1 MGIQSKASIQP
12 ATGQTEESAV
22 KGIKSERYKDSER
35 EKMVGGMILRFFLA
49 AATLPFSSPAPVD
62 FLAPQTLPA
71 GCRLEVITVQEE
83 VEETK
88 VEKVVCET
96 GFRPTCNIKLEKD
109 CKNVTRPACQVEE
122 KMECVQSTVSQ
133 CSTETRIGSTG
144 EEEQVEVC
152 REIPIE
158 DCQLV
163 KEEKCIDGELEEVE
177 ECDEKEV
184 EECEIVPHEECH
196 QVTVDLP
203 RLQDKQVQQIVCD
216 EENEIEDSVTTENVA
231 SDVSAEENVLENN
244 FDEILD
250 AVNTIFGSGSPEE
263 VAEGEDE
270 VSVSND
276 DVTTT
281 EAEPLATEESV
292 QTTTI
297 LPSEPITTTT
307 PTTTTTTST
316 TTPPTTSTTTT
327 EAATTTQSTSTT
339 ATDATTF
346 ESSSP
351 ESTDEIDTEAIFV
364 SSTVAPTEPRTDD
377 SKIHFRDNGVVRDFT
392 KRIFV
397 DDGLVDARR
406 KAILARRKAEADASR
421 IFFPSEEEGGA
432 SIPS

>member
-1 MGIQSKASIQP
+1 MG
-12 ATGQTEESAV
+12 
-22 KGIKSERYKDSER
+22 
-35 EKMVGGMILRFFLA
+35 
-49 AATLPFSSPAPVD
+49 
-62 FLAPQTLPA
+62 
-71 GCRLEVITVQEE
+71 
-83 VEETK
+83 
-88 VEKVVCET
+88 
-96 GFRPTCNIKLEKD
+96 
-109 CKNVTRPACQVEE
+109 
-122 KMECVQSTVSQ
+122 
-133 CSTETRIGSTG
+133 
-144 EEEQVEVC
+144 VC
-152 REIPIE
+152 RDIPIE

-163 KEEKCIDGELEEVE
+163 KEENCIDGELEEVE

-184 EECEIVPHEECH
+184 EDCEIVPHEECH

-244 FDEILD
+244 YDEILD
-250 AVNTIFGSGSPEE
+250 AVNTIFGSGSPDE

-297 LPSEPITTTT
+297 LPSEPITT
-307 PTTTTTTST
+307 ST
-316 TTPPTTSTTTT
+316 TT
-327 EAATTTQSTSTT
+327 ATTTQSTSTT
-339 ATDATTF
+339 TTDATTF
-346 ESSSP
+346 ESSSS

-377 SKIHFRDNGVVRDFT
+377 SKIHFRDDGVVRDFT
-392 KRIFV
+392 RRIFV

>member
-96 GFRPTCNIKLEKD
+96 EFRPTCNIKLEKD

-152 REIPIE
+152 RDIPIE

-163 KEEKCIDGELEEVE
+163 KEESCIDGEL
-177 ECDEKEV
+177 KEV

-231 SDVSAEENVLENN
+231 SDASAEENMLENN
-244 FDEILD
+244 YDEILD
-250 AVNTIFGSGSPEE
+250 AVNTIFGSGSLEE

-297 LPSEPITTTT
+297 LPSEPT
-307 PTTTTTTST
+307 TTTTTTST
-316 TTPPTTSTTTT
+316 TSTTIPPTTSTTTT
-327 EAATTTQSTSTT
+327 EAATTTQSTS
-339 ATDATTF
+339 A
-346 ESSSP
+346 
-351 ESTDEIDTEAIFV
+351 
-364 SSTVAPTEPRTDD
+364 
-377 SKIHFRDNGVVRDFT
+377 
-392 KRIFV
+392 
-397 DDGLVDARR
+397 
-406 KAILARRKAEADASR
+406 
-421 IFFPSEEEGGA
+421 
-432 SIPS
+432 

>member
-1 MGIQSKASIQP
+1 MGFNPRQPVNHLQSE
-12 ATGQTEESAV
+12 TETSSSCE
-22 KGIKSERYKDSER
+22 ILRKSERKG
-35 EKMVGGMILRFFLA
+35 EKMFVTLVGFLLA
-49 AATLPFSSPAPVD
+49 AAAAFQISYSAPVD
-62 FLAPQTLPA
+62 FLAPQALPA

-96 GFRPTCNIKLEKD
+96 EFRPTCNIKLEKD
-109 CKNVTRPACQVEE
+109 CRNVTRPACQVEE

-152 REIPIE
+152 RDIPIE

-216 EENEIEDSVTTENVA
+216 EENEIEDAVTTENVA

-244 FDEILD
+244 YDEILD
-250 AVNTIFGSGSPEE
+250 AVNTIFGSGSPDE
-263 VAEGEDE
+263 AEDE

-281 EAEPLATEESV
+281 EAEPLA
-292 QTTTI
+292 
-297 LPSEPITTTT
+297 
-307 PTTTTTTST
+307 
-316 TTPPTTSTTTT
+316 
-327 EAATTTQSTSTT
+327 
-339 ATDATTF
+339 
-346 ESSSP
+346 
-351 ESTDEIDTEAIFV
+351 
-364 SSTVAPTEPRTDD
+364 
-377 SKIHFRDNGVVRDFT
+377 
-392 KRIFV
+392 
-397 DDGLVDARR
+397 
-406 KAILARRKAEADASR
+406 
-421 IFFPSEEEGGA
+421 
-432 SIPS
+432 

>member
-1 MGIQSKASIQP
+1 MG
-12 ATGQTEESAV
+12 TL
-22 KGIKSERYKDSER
+22 
-35 EKMVGGMILRFFLA
+35 LRFLFA
-49 AATLPFSSPAPVD
+49 AAAFQLSYSAPVD

-96 GFRPTCNIKLEKD
+96 EFRPTCNIKLEKN

-152 REIPIE
+152 RDIPIE

-203 RLQDKQVQQIVCD
+203 RVQDKQVQQIFCD

-231 SDVSAEENVLENN
+231 SDVSAEKNLLENN
-244 FDEILD
+244 YDEILD

-270 VSVSND
+270 VSVSNA

-292 QTTTI
+292 QTMTI
-297 LPSEPITTTT
+297 LPIEPITTSTNT
-307 PTTTTTTST
+307 T

-327 EAATTTQSTSTT
+327 EA
-339 ATDATTF
+339 TTF
-346 ESSSP
+346 ESSSS
-351 ESTDEIDTEAIFV
+351 ESTVEIDTEAIFV
-364 SSTVAPTEPRTDD
+364 SSTVAPTEAKTDD
-377 SKIHFRDNGVVRDFT
+377 SKIHFRDDGVVRDFT

-421 IFFPSEEEGGA
+421 
-432 SIPS
+432 

>member
-1 MGIQSKASIQP
+1 MGEPASEACIQSKATIQP
-12 ATGQTEESAV
+12 ATGQ
-22 KGIKSERYKDSER
+22 SER
-35 EKMVGGMILRFFLA
+35 EKMVGGMILFLA
-49 AATLPFSSPAPVD
+49 AATLPFSSAAPVD
-62 FLAPQTLPA
+62 FLAPQPLPA

-96 GFRPTCNIKLEKD
+96 EFRPTCNIKLEKD
-109 CKNVTRPACQVEE
+109 CKNVTRPACLVEE

-152 REIPIE
+152 RDIPTE

-244 FDEILD
+244 YDEILD
-250 AVNTIFGSGSPEE
+250 AVNTIFGSGSPDE
-263 VAEGEDE
+263 VAEGEEE

-276 DVTTT
+276 D
-281 EAEPLATEESV
+281 A
-292 QTTTI
+292 
-297 LPSEPITTTT
+297 
-307 PTTTTTTST
+307 T
-316 TTPPTTSTTTT
+316 TTPPTTSTTPT

-346 ESSSP
+346 
-351 ESTDEIDTEAIFV
+351 
-364 SSTVAPTEPRTDD
+364 
-377 SKIHFRDNGVVRDFT
+377 
-392 KRIFV
+392 
-397 DDGLVDARR
+397 
-406 KAILARRKAEADASR
+406 
-421 IFFPSEEEGGA
+421 
-432 SIPS
+432 

>member
-1 MGIQSKASIQP
+1 MGIQSKATIQP

-35 EKMVGGMILRFFLA
+35 EKVVGGMILGVFLA
-49 AATLPFSSPAPVD
+49 AATLPFSSAAPVD

-96 GFRPTCNIKLEKD
+96 EFRPTCTVKLEKD
-109 CKNVTRPACQVEE
+109 CKNVTRPACEVEE
-122 KMECVQSTVSQ
+122 KMECVENTGSQ
-133 CSTETRIGSTG
+133 GSFETRVGSTG

-152 REIPIE
+152 RDIPIE

-163 KEEKCIDGELEEVE
+163 KEESCIDGELEEVE

-244 FDEILD
+244 YDEILD
-250 AVNTIFGSGSPEE
+250 AVNTIFGSGSPDE

-281 EAEPLATEESV
+281 EAEPLPTEESV
-292 QTTTI
+292 QTTPI
-297 LPSEPITTTT
+297 LPSEPITTSTTSTT
-307 PTTTTTTST
+307 PPPTTSTTTTST
-316 TTPPTTSTTTT
+316 TTP
-327 EAATTTQSTSTT
+327 EAATTTQSTPTT
-339 ATDATTF
+339 A
-346 ESSSP
+346 
-351 ESTDEIDTEAIFV
+351 
-364 SSTVAPTEPRTDD
+364 
-377 SKIHFRDNGVVRDFT
+377 
-392 KRIFV
+392 
-397 DDGLVDARR
+397 
-406 KAILARRKAEADASR
+406 
-421 IFFPSEEEGGA
+421 
-432 SIPS
+432 

>member
-35 EKMVGGMILRFFLA
+35 KKMVGGMILGFFLA
-49 AATLPFSSPAPVD
+49 AATLPFSSAAPVD

-96 GFRPTCNIKLEKD
+96 EFRPTCNIKLEKD

-144 EEEQVEVC
+144 EEEQGEGC
-152 REIPIE
+152 RDIPIE

-163 KEEKCIDGELEEVE
+163 KEESCIDGELEEVE

-216 EENEIEDSVTTENVA
+216 EENEIEDSVTTENVT

-244 FDEILD
+244 YDEILD
-250 AVNTIFGSGSPEE
+250 AVNTIFGSGSLDE

-297 LPSEPITTTT
+297 LPSQP
-307 PTTTTTTST
+307 
-316 TTPPTTSTTTT
+316 
-327 EAATTTQSTSTT
+327 
-339 ATDATTF
+339 
-346 ESSSP
+346 
-351 ESTDEIDTEAIFV
+351 IFV
-364 SSTVAPTEPRTDD
+364 SSTEAPTEPRTDD
-377 SKIHFRDNGVVRDFT
+377 SKIHFRDDGVVRDFT

-421 IFFPSEEEGGA
+421 IFFPSEEEGGT

>member
-1 MGIQSKASIQP
+1 M
-12 ATGQTEESAV
+12 
-22 KGIKSERYKDSER
+22 
-35 EKMVGGMILRFFLA
+35 
-49 AATLPFSSPAPVD
+49 
-62 FLAPQTLPA
+62 
-71 GCRLEVITVQEE
+71 
-83 VEETK
+83 
-88 VEKVVCET
+88 
-96 GFRPTCNIKLEKD
+96 
-109 CKNVTRPACQVEE
+109 PACQVEE

-144 EEEQVEVC
+144 
-152 REIPIE
+152 
-158 DCQLV
+158 
-163 KEEKCIDGELEEVE
+163 
-177 ECDEKEV
+177 V

-244 FDEILD
+244 YDEILD

-307 PTTTTTTST
+307 TTTTTST

-346 ESSSP
+346 ESSSS

-377 SKIHFRDNGVVRDFT
+377 SKIHFRDDGVVRDFT

-397 DDGLVDARR
+397 DDGLVDARS
-406 KAILARRKAEADASR
+406 KGILERRKA
-421 IFFPSEEEGGA
+421 
-432 SIPS
+432 